1 MQYRFDK
8 MIISS
13 QIRAGRAAIGWS
25 AAKLASQCG
34 LSLRTVQSI
43 ENDKKP
49 EGARKSSMIALKATL
64 EAAGIEFIGT
74 PEDGPGIRVRP
85 AR

>member
-1 MQYRFDK
+1 

-25 AAKLASQCG
+25 AAKLAQQCG

-43 ENDKKP
+43 EKGEKP

-74 PEDGPGIRVRP
+74 PDDCPGIRIHRK
-85 AR
+85 

>member
-1 MQYRFDK
+1 MQYRNDK

-43 ENDKKP
+43 ENDEKP
-49 EGARKSSMIALKATL
+49 VGARKSSMIALKATL

-74 PEDGPGIRVRP
+74 PHDGPGIRVRP

>member
-1 MQYRFDK
+1 

-43 ENDKKP
+43 EKEEKL

-74 PEDGPGIRVRP
+74 PEEGPGIRIHRK
-85 AR
+85 